1 MASGNFCLHSVRTFN
16 SWFSKRFISLHA
28 HQRVHSRLQI
38 PTWEEVRIPG
48 ESNPFFFNEKLRS
61 SFVCV
66 FSDSL
71 SRTES
76 FLPARMPIL
85 KRFENRS
92 EIIIARCLTKGF
104 WRSRG
109 SVRKTLLGCP
119 HPLCICITIQPL
131 LCIIILKCSINE
143 GQLPEGTM
151 PLGLSSKIQNGSG
164 EIKRYWEVLLRA
176 PRGRE
181 KANPCWIFRNSIM
194 MTTKKRKIVCEI
206 YM

>member
-38 PTWEEVRIPG
+38 
-48 ESNPFFFNEKLRS
+48 
-61 SFVCV
+61 
-66 FSDSL
+66 
-71 SRTES
+71 
-76 FLPARMPIL
+76 LPE
-85 KRFENRS
+85 KRFESRANR
-92 EIIIARCLTKGF
+92 ILFLTRNYDRLLSVVSVTLFPELNLFYLRVCRFWKGSKTDQKLLLLAV
-104 WRSRG
+104 WRRG
-109 SVRKTLLGCP
+109 FEDRGVVFERPLLGCP

>member
-1 MASGNFCLHSVRTFN
+1 MEIFAYIVSELLIHGFRSVSF
-16 SWFSKRFISLHA
+16 RFTHTRGFILGFKSHL
-28 HQRVHSRLQI
+28 RR
-38 PTWEEVRIPG
+38 G
-48 ESNPFFFNEKLRS
+48 SNPGRIESFFFNEKLRS

-71 SRTES
+71 SRTKS

>member
-38 PTWEEVRIPG
+38 PPEKRFESRANRILFLTRNYDRLL
-48 ESNPFFFNEKLRS
+48 SVIS
-61 SFVCV
+61 VT
-66 FSDSL
+66 L

-76 FLPARMPIL
+76 FLPAAMPIL

-104 WRSRG
+104 WRSKG

-164 EIKRYWEVLLRA
+164 EIKRYWAVLLRA